1 MWPKPSITGDQGN
14 INHDPM
20 RYHFTHTELQ
30 KAKVFLQL
38 ISNGSEKNAR
48 KIIIHIPT
56 ETKRKQISGHNKEN
70 EFCEVEWM
78 TVLEIHGVCM
88 TWYIINEG

>member
-1 MWPKPSITGDQGN
+1 MKIRMWTKPSITGDQGN

-56 ETKRKQISGHNKEN
+56 ETKRKQMGQNAN
-70 EFCEVEWM
+70 
-78 TVLEIHGVCM
+78 
-88 TWYIINEG
+88 N